1 MKAGLAVMLATGAV
15 GAEGLLVL
23 FGAGCGDVS
32 VGITLACFRDEKNEL
47 ESKRTQSMCTLK
59 AEGGADPQTEPA

>member
-1 MKAGLAVMLATGAV
+1 MLRRSGMKASLAVMLATGAV

-32 VGITLACFRDEKNEL
+32 VGITLACFFARLLVSL
-47 ESKRTQSMCTLK
+47 EGK
-59 AEGGADPQTEPA
+59 